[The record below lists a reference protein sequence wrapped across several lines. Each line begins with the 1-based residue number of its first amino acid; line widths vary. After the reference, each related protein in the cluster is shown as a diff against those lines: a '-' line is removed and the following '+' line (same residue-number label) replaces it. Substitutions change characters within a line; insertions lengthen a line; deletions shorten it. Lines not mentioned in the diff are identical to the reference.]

1 MKLYLVAG
9 LTAAMASASLATSVT
24 IVGVADDTF
33 TAFVSTSPTVAGTQ
47 FANQTNTWQSG
58 TVTGT
63 INLTPNVTNYVN
75 ISARDVFGAPSM
87 FIASL
92 SLSDAQFQFNDA
104 SQFIVT
110 DDNSNWTA
118 SIVGFGGTP
127 TSITDIGPNGQ
138 GPWGNFG
145 TLPASARQIWTPGS
159 VNATRFFQVA
169 VTPVPEPATM
179 LAFAGLAA
187 IAAKRRR
194 AR

>member
-1 MKLYLVAG
+1 MKFSFVAG
-9 LTAAMASASLATSVT
+9 LTAVLATAGYATSITV
-24 IVGVADDTF
+24 VGVADDFF
-33 TAFVSTSPTVAGTQ
+33 TAYVSTSPTVQGTQ
-47 FANQTNTWQSG
+47 FANQTGTWQNG

-63 INLTPNVTNYVN
+63 INLTPSVTNYIN
-75 ISARDVFGAPSM
+75 IVARDAFGAPSM
-87 FIASL
+87 FIGSL

-104 SQFIVT
+104 SQFIVS

-118 SIVGFGGTP
+118 SIVGVGGTP

-145 TLPASARQIWTPGS
+145 TLPSSARQIWTPGTVS
-159 VNATRFFQVA
+159 DIRYFQVA

>member
-1 MKLYLVAG
+1 MKFSFVAG
-9 LTAAMASASLATSVT
+9 LTAILATAGYATSITV
-24 IVGVADDTF
+24 VGVADDFF
-33 TAFVSTSPTVAGTQ
+33 TAYVSTSPTVQGTQ
-47 FANQTNTWQSG
+47 FANQTGTWQNG

-63 INLTPNVTNYVN
+63 INLTPSVTNYIN
-75 ISARDVFGAPSM
+75 IVARDAFGAPSM
-87 FIASL
+87 FIGSL

-104 SQFIVT
+104 SQFIVS

-118 SIVGFGGTP
+118 SIVGVGGTP

-145 TLPASARQIWTPGS
+145 TLPSSARQIWTPGAVS
-159 VNATRFFQVA
+159 DIRYFQVA